1 MLGLNKKSL
10 LCLFTCLLF
19 LLTSFAW
26 NNVSLVPAAG
36 GINALVVDQ
45 QQTWDSDSGMYLTST
60 GWWQSFTP
68 SVDGIAGVS
77 IRIVNQN
84 TEDPSGRSLTI
95 LVDDASD
102 GSTPLASGTIDLS
115 GLALFQESWFNHT
128 FTTVSI
134 TISSTYYIIVS
145 DPTFTTSDDEFEWLL
160 YLSDVY
166 NGGVFGEIP
175 IYDATFKTYYDDLVT
190 PEFDTFMLL
199 LGFTHLGLL
208 FVVIYLVRKR

>member
-26 NNVSLVPAAG
+26 NNTSIIPAAG

-45 QQTWDSDSGMYLTST
+45 QQTTYDVGVNLITT
-60 GWWQSFTP
+60 HNWQSFTP

-77 IRIVNQN
+77 IYAFNDH
-84 TEDPSGRSLTI
+84 TEDPTGRYLSI
-95 LVDDASD
+95 AVDDASD
-102 GSTPLASGTIDLS
+102 GSTPLASDTVDIS
-115 GLALFQESWFNHT
+115 GLTHKTGAWINIT

-134 TISSTYYIIVS
+134 TISSTYYILVADPSYTTPDDPIMWLATMS
-145 DPTFTTSDDEFEWLL
+145 DTYS
-160 YLSDVY
+160 
-166 NGGVFGEIP
+166 GGTYEGAPNI
-175 IYDATFKTYYDDLVT
+175 DATFKTYYDDVVT

-199 LGFTHLGLL
+199 LVFTQLGLL
-208 FVVIYLVRKR
+208 VMVIYLVRKR